1 MKNKNYQKKKKK
13 RNITISS
20 WPGVRQQFGVNGYA
34 IRSIQMKIPDKLDY
48 MKI

>member
-1 MKNKNYQKKKKK
+1 MNNKNNQKKVLL
-13 RNITISS
+13 SS
-20 WPGVRQQFGVNGYA
+20 WPGVRQQFGVNGNA